1 LNSFFKVFKRYHEYD
16 DLSAL
21 KSCEKAS
28 IKDLGKVRCP
38 LNHFEEPRGIGLGKR
53 AIALK
58 SCEGPL
64 GRTSSPSQ
72 S

>member
-1 LNSFFKVFKRYHEYD
+1 VP
-16 DLSAL
+16 L